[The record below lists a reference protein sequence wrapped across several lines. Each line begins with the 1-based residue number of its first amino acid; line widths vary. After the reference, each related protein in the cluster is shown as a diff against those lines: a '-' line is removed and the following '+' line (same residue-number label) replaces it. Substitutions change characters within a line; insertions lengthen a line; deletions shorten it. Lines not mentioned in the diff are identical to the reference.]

1 MSDAQNQ
8 QSNSNE
14 DKTSH
19 RQKSGERSLKKPAP
33 EDPPATPYNQRT
45 NSTKF
50 GQGKS
55 DGEVEF

>member
-1 MSDAQNQ
+1 MSDAQNP
-8 QSNSNE
+8 QSKSNE
-14 DKTSH
+14 DKTSQ

-33 EDPPATPYNQRT
+33 EDPPYNQRT
-45 NSTKF
+45 NSMNF

>member
-1 MSDAQNQ
+1 MSDAQNH

-14 DKTSH
+14 DRTSH
-19 RQKSGERSLKKPAP
+19 KQKSGEGSLKKPAP

-45 NSTKF
+45 NSMNF